1 MAANWELELELD
13 NEEPGRVTNMLPPE
27 LDVDD
32 HQAAGSIP
40 YSSDPLEIL
49 CLTFGGR
56 IDWKSANWPRSK
68 R

>member
-13 NEEPGRVTNMLPPE
+13 NEEPGRVTDMSPPE

-32 HQAAGSIP
+32 RRAPGSIP

-49 CLTFGGR
+49 RLTLGGR
-56 IDWKSANWPRSK
+56 SDWKSVNWPRSK

>member
-13 NEEPGRVTNMLPPE
+13 NKEPGRVTNTSPPE

-32 HQAAGSIP
+32 HRTPGSIP

-49 CLTFGGR
+49 RLTLGGR
-56 IDWKSANWPRSK
+56 SDWKLANWPRRK
-68 R
+68 E